1 MNDSTPWLERELARQ
16 LAPVAAPESLWYRL
30 QEGRRSASRS
40 DSFRWTVWP
49 AVALLTLILCAVA
62 FRQMSILGSERLTA
76 QDLAELART
85 SRDFDFRSDDF
96 REIRAWV
103 KAEANID
110 VDLPDGSAA
119 AESAQIRLLGVRLMR
134 LRGIPVAAIDY
145 RVGREMATLLVSARH
160 PGLGANNGAGRHMFS
175 TIMKTSGTRL
185 VSWNMRDENYAIAFT
200 GAGNVHEACMLCH
213 ANIPG
218 MIAIN

>member
-1 MNDSTPWLERELARQ
+1 MNDSTPWLERELTRQ

-30 QEGRRSASRS
+30 QDERRPASRS

-49 AVALLTLILCAVA
+49 AVALVTLILCAIA

-85 SRDFDFRSDDF
+85 SRDFDFRSEDF
-96 REIRAWV
+96 GAIQAWV

-110 VDLPDGSAA
+110 VDLPEGPAA
-119 AESAQIRLLGVRLMR
+119 AQSAQIRLLGVRLMR

-145 RVGREMATLLVSARH
+145 RVGREVATLLVSARH
-160 PGLGANNGAGRHMFS
+160 SGLGATNGTGRHMFS
-175 TIMKTSGTRL
+175 TIKTTGTRL

-200 GAGNVHEACMLCH
+200 GTGNMHEACMLCH
-213 ANIPG
+213 ANLPG